1 MSVRYLSVQL
11 QGAVA
16 TVALKR
22 PRAANR
28 INQAM
33 ALELAETCAELDAAA
48 DVRVVVITGEGAS
61 FSVGWEP
68 VRRGSALVQVAQA
81 VSAVRKPV
89 VAAINGDC
97 LDQGLELALAC
108 DFRVTV
114 PEAHFGI
121 RHVASGLMPWDGGT
135 QRLPRLVG
143 RPQAIRLLLT
153 AEVIDSQE
161 ALHMGLVHHIATD
174 GDLHK
179 SVAEI
184 TRRLLDGAPI
194 AAAYAKEAAMSGMDL
209 TLDQGLRLEADLSI
223 LLHGTQDRAEGLS
236 SFHERRKPRYLGQ

>member
-1 MSVRYLSVQL
+1 M
-11 QGAVA
+11 
-16 TVALKR
+16 
-22 PRAANR
+22 
-28 INQAM
+28 
-33 ALELAETCAELDAAA
+33 
-48 DVRVVVITGEGAS
+48 
-61 FSVGWEP
+61 
-68 VRRGSALVQVAQA
+68 
-81 VSAVRKPV
+81 
-89 VAAINGDC
+89 
-97 LDQGLELALAC
+97 
-108 DFRVTV
+108 TV

-161 ALHMGLVHHIATD
+161 ALHMGLVHHIATRN
-174 GDLHK
+174 DLHK

-184 TRRLLDGAPI
+184 TRRLLAGAPI

-209 TLDQGLRLEADLSI
+209 TLGQGLRLEADLSI

-236 SFHERRKPRYLGQ
+236 SFHEHRKPRYLGQ

>member
-1 MSVRYLSVQL
+1 MPARYLSVQQ
-11 QGAVA
+11 QGATA
-16 TVALKR
+16 TIALKR

-33 ALELAETCAELDAAA
+33 ALELADACEELDAAN
-48 DVRVVVITGEGAS
+48 DVRVVVITGAGAS

-68 VRRGSALVQVAQA
+68 RRRGGSLVHAAQA
-81 VSAVRKPV
+81 VAAVRKPV

-108 DFRVTV
+108 DFRVTAS
-114 PEAHFGI
+114 EARFGM
-121 RHVASGLMPWDGGT
+121 RHVASGRLPWDGGT

-153 AEVIDSQE
+153 AEVIDADE
-161 ALHMGLVHHIATD
+161 ALRMGLVHHIATD

-179 SVAEI
+179 SVADI

-194 AAAYAKEAAMSGMDL
+194 AAAYAKEAAIAGMDL
-209 TLDQGLRLEADLSI
+209 TLAQGLRLEADLSI
-223 LLHGTQDRAEGLS
+223 LLHGTQDRTEGLS
-236 SFHERRKPRYLGQ
+236 SFHERRTPRYEGQ

>member
-1 MSVRYLSVQL
+1 MPARYLSVQR
-11 QGAVA
+11 QGLIA
-16 TVALKR
+16 TIALKR

-33 ALELAETCAELDAAA
+33 ALELAEACAELDVAD
-48 DVRVVVITGEGAS
+48 DVRAVVITGDGAS

-68 VRRGSALVQVAQA
+68 VRRGSALAQA
-81 VSAVRKPV
+81 AHAVAAVRRPV

-114 PEAHFGI
+114 PEARFGM
-121 RHVASGLMPWDGGT
+121 RHVASGLLPWDGGT

-153 AEVIDSQE
+153 AEFIHADE
-161 ALHMGLVHHIATD
+161 ALRIGLVHHIATD

-179 SVAEI
+179 SVTDI

-194 AAAYAKEAAMSGMDL
+194 AAAYAKEAALAGMDL

-223 LLHGTQDRAEGLS
+223 LLYGTQDRAEGLS
-236 SFHERRKPRYLGQ
+236 SFHERRKPKYQGQ